1 MSRGLSDLRFTAA
14 CYATNVNVSTVP
26 TRRTFLKSGL
36 KSAAAGIAAG
46 AVFAQELKLDDL
58 KIERVVAG
66 LLFADGPAWSHEN
79 FLIFSDVPR
88 NKLMKLTPGEP
99 VAIFREDARG
109 ANGNAFD
116 AQGRLYTCEGRGR
129 RVVRTDKHG
138 KIEAIAERW
147 QGKRLNAPNDIAIR
161 KDGEV
166 YFTDP
171 AFGYQQDS
179 RELNFFGV
187 FHISRKGE
195 IEVVAKPKGRPNGVA
210 IAANGKTLYV
220 GNSDERNVRSYDLD
234 KNGNATNERVVISGI
249 DGVPDG
255 IRLDEKDNLYIA
267 AAGLAVYS
275 PEGKLLVTIPL
286 GEKPSSCAFGDAD
299 LQTLYITA
307 RRSVYRVR
315 LSVKGSVS
323 Y

>member
-1 MSRGLSDLRFTAA
+1 M
-14 CYATNVNVSTVP
+14 NPSTVP
-26 TRRTFLKSGL
+26 TRRAFL
-36 KSAAAGIAAG
+36 KSAAAAIPAG
-46 AVFAQELKLDDL
+46 AASAQDLKLDDV

-66 LLFADGPAWSHEN
+66 LLFADGPAWSREN

-88 NKLMKLTPGEP
+88 DKLMKLTPGEP
-99 VAIFREDARG
+99 VAVLREDTRG

-147 QGKRLNAPNDIAIR
+147 DGKRLNAPNDIAVR
-161 KDGEV
+161 KDGEA

-195 IEVVAKPKGRPNGVA
+195 VEVIAKPKGRPNGVA
-210 IAANGKTLYV
+210 VSASGKTLYV
-220 GNSDERNVRSYDLD
+220 SNSDERNIRTYDLD
-234 KNGNATNERVVISGI
+234 KNGSASNERVLISGI

-255 IRLDEKDNLYIA
+255 IRLDEKGNLYVA
-267 AAGLAVYS
+267 AQGLAVYS
-275 PEGKLLVTIPL
+275 PDGKPVLTMPL
-286 GEKPSSCAFGDAD
+286 SDKPSSCAFGDAD

-315 LSVKGSVS
+315 MTVKGMTP